1 MDYNKT
7 LVDIITQFGA
17 EKVIDAINDYRF
29 SGTMNLQADSLLTD
43 EMVEEIIDTIR
54 MNFHCVNDKVY
65 IRKDFRPEFDRVDFA
80 FAISLGI
87 NNVKSIKFA
96 CKVYDDDGVRIVK
109 GAGRDGMIIKGKNIT
124 ECLDKFVDK
133 LSLML

>member
-7 LVDIITQFGA
+7 LVDIIDRFGV
-17 EKVIDAINDYRF
+17 ENVIDAINDYRF

-43 EMVEEIIDTIR
+43 EMVEEVIDTIT

-65 IRKDFRPEFDRVDFA
+65 IRKDWRPEFDRVDFS

-87 NNVKSIKFA
+87 NNVKSVRFA
-96 CKVYDDDGVRIVK
+96 CKVYNDGVRIVK
-109 GAGRDGMIIKGKNIT
+109 GAGRDGIIIKGKNLT
-124 ECLDKFVDK
+124 ECLDKFVEK
-133 LSLML
+133 LSYSL